1 MKQILLA
8 LILLFPF
15 SEVPNEEINKEITVN
30 GRTILY
36 GQINREGL
44 TSNSYAGWFNLVYN
58 RYELNTEIVSQV
70 KQAQLKGL
78 TVKLFMGTWCGDS
91 QRNVPVFY
99 KFIDQLKISENQ
111 IDAWALDLN
120 KKGPNAEQA
129 TYNISRVPTIIF
141 YRNGKEIGRFIERPQ
156 PGEKLEQLWVDI
168 INGN

>member
-58 RYELNTEIVSQV
+58 RYELNTEIVLQV
-70 KQAQLKGL
+70 KQA
-78 TVKLFMGTWCGDS
+78 
-91 QRNVPVFY
+91 
-99 KFIDQLKISENQ
+99 
-111 IDAWALDLN
+111 
-120 KKGPNAEQA
+120 
-129 TYNISRVPTIIF
+129 
-141 YRNGKEIGRFIERPQ
+141 
-156 PGEKLEQLWVDI
+156 
-168 INGN
+168 